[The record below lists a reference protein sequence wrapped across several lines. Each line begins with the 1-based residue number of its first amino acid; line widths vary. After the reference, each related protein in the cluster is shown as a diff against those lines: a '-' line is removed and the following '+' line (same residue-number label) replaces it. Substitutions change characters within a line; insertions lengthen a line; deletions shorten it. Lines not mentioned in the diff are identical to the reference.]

1 MAVTVV
7 RAFSEAEIDEQDTK
21 MGFAFELVRHGARSP
36 IEDRDL
42 EKFKVEEGILTAEG
56 MRQRNLLGGFNRK
69 RYTEE
74 YQLISPKYIPD
85 EVIMMS
91 TDVNRTIQSGYSEL
105 MGLYP
110 PGKSGAELLTKGM
123 AKNID
128 NPKMLP
134 FKVRDA
140 KTINSQLGFAA
151 LPNDFTAMPI
161 FLYMNE
167 DLNDDAS
174 TYGCPYINNV
184 GNAREVVP
192 KIWEKYDSWREEIY
206 KPISE
211 SVSVSES
218 EEKAAD
224 FHTFQMMTDTAVDE
238 NFEGIFA

>member
-1 MAVTVV
+1 MKVLNSIVLTAMAMTVA
-7 RAFSEAEIDEQDTK
+7 RAFSEAEIDDKDTK
-21 MGFAFELVRHGARSP
+21 IGFAFELVRHGARSP

-56 MRQRNLLGGFNRK
+56 MRQRNLLGSFNRQ

-74 YQLISPKYIPD
+74 YQLLSPKYIPD

-128 NPKMLP
+128 NPKMTP

-140 KTINSQLGFAA
+140 KTINS
-151 LPNDFTAMPI
+151 
-161 FLYMNE
+161 
-167 DLNDDAS
+167 
-174 TYGCPYINNV
+174 
-184 GNAREVVP
+184 
-192 KIWEKYDSWREEIY
+192 
-206 KPISE
+206 
-211 SVSVSES
+211 
-218 EEKAAD
+218 
-224 FHTFQMMTDTAVDE
+224 
-238 NFEGIFA
+238 